1 MDHACS
7 NGNSIN
13 DAINR
18 VTADAVKAAEHARP
32 CTDDRGLPS
41 CKDWKNMEIHVKE
54 EDQQESLT
62 CDESDTTTEIYA
74 SPLETRVNTP
84 VNPPAQPSK
93 QSRSLLNRKRPRE
106 EGNDRDASEEGN
118 DRNASED
125 QKLSADFDCISRCAA
140 FIINCTA
147 HSLEHL
153 KDMQTAIIRKHAKLC
168 YEIDQRDEKIEEL
181 TDDLEIKKG
190 LLNVKSSVID
200 NLQEQLQLQSNQVA
214 IKNKALIDYQQLL
227 KEKEIQL
234 QEHRTAFRD
243 VKGTFDKFYKS
254 IESNK
259 LL

>member
-7 NGNSIN
+7 NGDSIN

-106 EGNDRDASEEGN
+106 EGNDRDASE
-118 DRNASED
+118 D
-125 QKLSADFDCISRCAA
+125 QELSADFDCISRCAA

-190 LLNVKSSVID
+190 LLSAKSSVID

-214 IKNKALIDYQQLL
+214 IKNKALIESQQLL
-227 KEKEIQL
+227 KEKDAQL
-234 QEHRTAFRD
+234 QEHRAAFQD
-243 VKGTFDKFYKS
+243 VKGTFERLYNA
-254 IESNK
+254 I
-259 LL
+259 